1 MKTHSVHARAMV
13 RLNRPA
19 WFATFAGMCGS
30 LVSIGLARFAYTPLI
45 PPLIQAHWFSPANAV
60 SLGAANF
67 AGYLAGALLARLI
80 AAALSSRQALRLLMF
95 VATAAFFACA
105 YPLSVVWFFVWNLRI
120 ADGSIMPRVPTG
132 NAMATCIVIGERA
145 AETLR
150 NEHRL
155 ETSSVSRSAELQGLA
170 TQE

>member
-13 RLNRPA
+13 RLNRAA
-19 WFATFAGMCGS
+19 WFATVAGMCGS

-80 AAALSSRQALRLLMF
+80 AAALSSRQALRLS
-95 VATAAFFACA
+95 AICG
-105 YPLSVVWFFVWNLRI
+105 VVLWLEIRVRI
-120 ADGSIMPRVPTG
+120 FRRRDYGPRSCVDP
-132 NAMATCIVIGERA
+132 
-145 AETLR
+145 
-150 NEHRL
+150 
-155 ETSSVSRSAELQGLA
+155 SANPSG
-170 TQE
+170 

>member
-13 RLNRPA
+13 RLNRAA
-19 WFATFAGMCGS
+19 WFATVAGMCGS

-45 PPLIQAHWFSPANAV
+45 PPLIQALWFSPANAV

-105 YPLSVVWFFVWNLRI
+105 YPLSLVWFFVWRFASGFSGGVIMVHVPTSIVRTVLSPEQVTAIAKKLDEPYATLVLFLAVTGLRI
-120 ADGSIMPRVPTG
+120 G
-132 NAMATCIVIGERA
+132 
-145 AETLR
+145 
-150 NEHRL
+150 
-155 ETSSVSRSAELQGLA
+155 
-170 TQE
+170 

>member
-13 RLNRPA
+13 RLNRAA
-19 WFATFAGMCGS
+19 WFATVAGMCGS

-95 VATAAFFACA
+95 VATAAFLPAPIRCLWCGS
-105 YPLSVVWFFVWNLRI
+105 LSGDSRPDF
-120 ADGSIMPRVPTG
+120 P
-132 NAMATCIVIGERA
+132 A
-145 AETLR
+145 A
-150 NEHRL
+150 
-155 ETSSVSRSAELQGLA
+155 
-170 TQE
+170 

>member
-13 RLNRPA
+13 RLNRAA
-19 WFATFAGMCGS
+19 WFATVAGMCGS
-30 LVSIGLARFAYTPLI
+30 LVSIGLARFAYTPLT
-45 PPLIQAHWFSPANAV
+45 PPLSQAHWFSPANAV

-105 YPLSVVWFFVWNLRI
+105 YPLSVVWFSVWRFASGFSGAVIMFLFPTSILPQIPAAKRVFVGGLI
-120 ADGSIMPRVPTG
+120 FLASCFCTPPSCTLFPT
-132 NAMATCIVIGERA
+132 TIR
-145 AETLR
+145 
-150 NEHRL
+150 
-155 ETSSVSRSAELQGLA
+155 
-170 TQE
+170 